1 MALDFHR
8 LDNGEYLFGLDDETY
23 ENLGEIFIEY
33 KNWTGIYID
42 QYGNTKLTVENQKL
56 LVKIID
62 IYVDK
67 TNLNTDKK
75 KTVDV
80 LEFRALLK
88 YFLDQNFSIKILG
101 D

>member
-8 LDNGEYLFGLDDETY
+8 LDNRAYLFGLDDKKY
-23 ENLGEIFIEY
+23 NNLDEIFTAY

-42 QYGNTKLTVENQKL
+42 QYGDSKLTIENQKM

-62 IYVDK
+62 TYLDK
-67 TNLNTDKK
+67 TNLNTDKQ
-75 KTVDV
+75 KTIDI
-80 LEFRALLK
+80 LEFRALLR
-88 YFLDQNFSIKILG
+88 YFSEHKIDIEILG